1 MVRFYYC
8 QYVFTKMHVHSTEK
22 KEYKFMIFNNN
33 FSKSVALI
41 IGTLL
46 LVICMGISIVYGYA
60 DTSIQITI
68 ESFTN
73 FNHSNEH
80 IIIQN
85 VRIPRALIATCV
97 GASLAITGVLM
108 QTLTKNPLAS
118 PGILGINTGAG
129 FAVVFAMIFFHTSSL
144 QSFAWIAF
152 LGATLAALA
161 VYGISSSGR
170 DAVTPVKITLAGAA
184 ISALFASFTQGL
196 LATNE
201 AELEQVLFWLA
212 GSVQGRKLEILLSVL
227 PYVVIG
233 WLAAL
238 FISSKMNILA
248 LGDDIARGLGLP
260 LGLMK
265 LTVGII
271 VILLAGSSVAIAGPI
286 GFIGIVVP
294 HFARKFVGTDHRWL
308 IPMAAILGGILLLLA
323 DVSARYIIMPQEVPV
338 GVMTAMIGTPFFIYL
353 ARKGGKK

>member
-1 MVRFYYC
+1 
-8 QYVFTKMHVHSTEK
+8 
-22 KEYKFMIFNNN
+22 MILKDN
-33 FSKSVALI
+33 FSKTIALI
-41 IGTLL
+41 VGTLL
-46 LVICMGISIVYGYA
+46 LLLCVGISIVYGYA
-60 DTSIQITI
+60 NTSIQTTI
-68 ESFTN
+68 DSFTQ

-85 VRIPRALIATCV
+85 VRIPRALIAACV

-118 PGILGINTGAG
+118 PGILGINAGAG
-129 FAVVFAMIFFHTSSL
+129 FAVVFAMIFFHVSSL
-144 QSFAWIAF
+144 QAFAWIAF
-152 LGATLAALA
+152 LGAAIAALS
-161 VYGISSSGR
+161 VYAISSAGR

-201 AELEQVLFWLA
+201 AALEQVLFWLA

-227 PYVVIG
+227 PYLVIG
-233 WLAAL
+233 WIGAL
-238 FISSKMNILA
+238 LISSKMNILA
-248 LGDDIARGLGLP
+248 LGDDVARGLGLP

-265 LTVGII
+265 LMVGII
-271 VILLAGSSVAIAGPI
+271 VILLAGGSVAIAGPI
-286 GFIGIVVP
+286 GFVGIVVP

-308 IPMAAILGGILLLLA
+308 IPMAALLGGILLLIA
-323 DVSARYIIMPQEVPV
+323 DVAARYIILPQEVPV
-338 GVMTAMIGTPFFIYL
+338 GVMTAMIGTPFFIFL

>member
-1 MVRFYYC
+1 
-8 QYVFTKMHVHSTEK
+8 
-22 KEYKFMIFNNN
+22 MILKNN
-33 FSKSVALI
+33 FSKTIALI
-41 IGTLL
+41 VGTLFL
-46 LVICMGISIVYGYA
+46 LFCMGISIVYGYA
-60 DTSIQITI
+60 NTSIQTTI
-68 ESFTN
+68 ESFTQ

-85 VRIPRALIATCV
+85 VRIPRALIAACV

-118 PGILGINTGAG
+118 PGILGINAGAG
-129 FAVVFAMIFFHTSSL
+129 FAVVFAIIFFHVSSL
-144 QSFAWIAF
+144 QAFAWIAF
-152 LGATLAALA
+152 LGAAIAALS
-161 VYGISSSGR
+161 VYAISSAGR

-201 AELEQVLFWLA
+201 AALEQVLFWLA
-212 GSVQGRKLEILLSVL
+212 GSVQGRKLEILISVL
-227 PYVVIG
+227 PYLVIG
-233 WLAAL
+233 WIGAL
-238 FISSKMNILA
+238 LISSKMNILA
-248 LGDDIARGLGLP
+248 LGDDVARGLGLP

-265 LTVGII
+265 LMVGII
-271 VILLAGSSVAIAGPI
+271 AILLAGGSVAIAGPI
-286 GFIGIVVP
+286 GFVGIVVP

-308 IPMAAILGGILLLLA
+308 IPMAALLGGILLLIA
-323 DVSARYIIMPQEVPV
+323 DVGARYIIMPQEVPV